1 MSLDN
6 NRYIKP
12 THIFNTAEQQ
22 KKQQSARDGDGIDV
36 IIIILADVIS
46 KRYVRIQLR
55 IQN

>member
-12 THIFNTAEQQ
+12 THIFKTAEQQ

-46 KRYVRIQLR
+46 KRYVRILLR

>member
-12 THIFNTAEQQ
+12 THIFKTAEQQ

-46 KRYVRIQLR
+46 KR
-55 IQN
+55 

>member
-46 KRYVRIQLR
+46 KR
-55 IQN
+55 